1 MFGSIVSVYILLWG
15 GMYLAKIAVDVDENG
30 NLKGSYKLVYDKDK
44 LPEGWEEVEW
54 DPLGE
59 FFRLFRYKIDDTYF
73 YKRLV
78 FKRTGM
84 TSFEELHGVAQGSL
98 LQIAKNA
105 LTSQN
110 NEQALETQGKTVSVA
125 TKDIADLKTITSNLL
140 VLTSTQQMTILNLA
154 NQLADLK
161 SSK

>member
-1 MFGSIVSVYILLWG
+1 
-15 GMYLAKIAVDVDENG
+15 MYLTKIAVEVDEKG
-30 NLKGSYKLVYDKDK
+30 NLNGDYKLVYDKDN

-59 FFRLFRYKIDDTYF
+59 LFMLIMYKIDETYPL

-84 TSFEELHGVAQGSL
+84 TSFEELLGVAQGSL

-105 LTSQN
+105 VTSQN